1 MNPIGTLPKLG
12 LAIAV
17 MENATVYGSTE
28 CSIVYPKKL
37 GVISDLGS

>member
-1 MNPIGTLPKLG
+1 MNPIGTHPKPG

-17 MENATVYGSTE
+17 METAIVYGSTE
-28 CSIVYPKKL
+28 CSIVYPEKL